1 MHEPDIAPLARRLA
15 EENNVDWRRLQ
26 GSGEGG
32 RVVERDVLGYL
43 ARVMAGEEAVD
54 PTPEPVPDG
63 MAAWPAGDV
72 AGPGARGDREPET
85 DSPPTLDDEL
95 FLFDDPVPAPPPP
108 AAKAEAERAAEAPP
122 AAEAAA
128 VVDDEPVTV
137 VDGDESEGDLLLVG
151 DEAPPAAGPIAAR
164 GWDDDVRLDELPDM
178 TDPVRD
184 GLSDAEASADRGTT
198 PGGLETFDLPE
209 LFASDEYD
217 AAAAA
222 VDDGLFLEDA
232 ADASGGSASQS
243 PDLVPDLDA
252 EDALPASEPAPV
264 FDEPVDEPASA
275 PDTVAHDAPGPAEAP
290 TPPPLYAVSA
300 EAVAMVEDAPAPAEP
315 VPPVAAAEAWVRHG
329 PVWRRRVDDRLLRR
343 TVSEVAAALDAPPA
357 TVLALL
363 VGRAA
368 RRAGATA
375 GPVDVWRWR
384 RGGAER
390 IAVDVEGPLRDAV
403 HRLETAAAR
412 PGGAAASMVVADLS
426 ELDLDEAVLHL
437 EVPVLALGRAIGDG
451 AWISLSGDRVEDATV
466 GALAQVAELIASPV
480 RLLV

>member
-1 MHEPDIAPLARRLA
+1 M
-15 EENNVDWRRLQ
+15 
-26 GSGEGG
+26 
-32 RVVERDVLGYL
+32 
-43 ARVMAGEEAVD
+43 
-54 PTPEPVPDG
+54 
-63 MAAWPAGDV
+63 GD
-72 AGPGARGDREPET
+72 D
-85 DSPPTLDDEL
+85 
-95 FLFDDPVPAPPPP
+95 
-108 AAKAEAERAAEAPP
+108 
-122 AAEAAA
+122 
-128 VVDDEPVTV
+128 
-137 VDGDESEGDLLLVG
+137 
-151 DEAPPAAGPIAAR
+151 APPAAGPIAAR
-164 GWDDDVRLDELPDM
+164 GWDDDVHLDELPDM
-178 TDPVRD
+178 TDPGRD
-184 GLSDAEASADRGTT
+184 GPTDAEASADRGTT
-198 PGGLETFDLPE
+198 PGGRETFDLPE
-209 LFASDEYD
+209 LFAADED
-217 AAAAA
+217 VAAATAADA
-222 VDDGLFLEDA
+222 VDDGLFVEDA
-232 ADASGGSASQS
+232 ADASGGSASRS
-243 PDLVPDLDA
+243 PSLVPDLDA
-252 EDALPASEPAPV
+252 EDALLASDPGPV

-290 TPPPLYAVSA
+290 TPPPLSAVSA
-300 EAVAMVEDAPAPAEP
+300 ETVAMAEDAPAPAEP
-315 VPPVAAAEAWVRHG
+315 VPTAAAGEAWVRHG

-412 PGGAAASMVVADLS
+412 PDGAAASMVVADLS

-437 EVPVLALGRAIGDG
+437 EVPVLALGRATGDG